1 MAAERRLAALVERAE
16 AAAWADMFRLVDS
29 DVTESAGLEV
39 RHYGAATALMSS
51 RVDTLA
57 ANRILGLGLDTPL
70 DRGVLDTIVADYRE
84 RAVPR
89 FALQWCPPARPSD
102 IESHLS
108 SAGFRLLSPSLKLCR
123 SAEAAFAL
131 DREWPQVV
139 EIGPEHATRFEQ
151 IVCGDL
157 GVPGSL
163 VRTVSSPIGH
173 ASWKYYLAYDG
184 ERPIAGAAVCARD
197 EVAWCGLAA
206 TLPEARRRG
215 IQSTLLARRIRDAA
229 SAGCKWISAD
239 TLPETAEHP
248 NQSLHNMRRLGFEIL
263 YERKNFVLEGPSD
276 KA

>member
-102 IESHLS
+102 IEY
-108 SAGFRLLSPSLKLCR
+108 
-123 SAEAAFAL
+123 
-131 DREWPQVV
+131 REP
-139 EIGPEHATRFEQ
+139 
-151 IVCGDL
+151 
-157 GVPGSL
+157 SL
-163 VRTVSSPIGH
+163 VRWLPP
-173 ASWKYYLAYDG
+173 ALA
-184 ERPIAGAAVCARD
+184 
-197 EVAWCGLAA
+197 VAQALSK
-206 TLPEARRRG
+206 RRG
-215 IQSTLLARRIRDAA
+215 
-229 SAGCKWISAD
+229 
-239 TLPETAEHP
+239 
-248 NQSLHNMRRLGFEIL
+248 GF
-263 YERKNFVLEGPSD
+263 RTRP
-276 KA
+276 